1 MRYCVLAVAL
11 ASAAGDDC
19 RKFCLDD
26 GKDWTVKCAW
36 SKCAGCGACAS
47 LAIGNCRPSCATNT
61 KGWDKKCGWSDCGGC
76 SECTATPPP
85 PAPAPGKCKA
95 SCATNTKGWDKKCGW
110 SECEGCLACTSPSA
124 PPPPPSPPPKLC
136 STVISSNALIKCY
149 DSALF
154 VGFTADEAACR
165 SKCEAM
171 PSCNVYAV
179 WTTNWCR
186 LTETCNSL
194 LPIDTDGDG
203 TPDFEDDDPVSPPV
217 DVVQCA
223 SAPAP
228 SPPPA
233 PPPAPPPPPAL
244 PPKHCN
250 TVVLEGGLDMCF
262 GTPLFK
268 GFVSDEAA
276 CALLCEAHALCHF
289 YSAFSTGWC
298 RLTASCGLAEVD
310 SDGDGIPDSSDPDS
324 TVDWVNVKSCGAPP
338 SAPMP
343 PLAPLL

>member
-1 MRYCVLAVAL
+1 MRKHHLPPRERHDVKRRGLL
-11 ASAAGDDC
+11 IGDPA
-19 RKFCLDD
+19 RER
-26 GKDWTVKCAW
+26 GHARV
-36 SKCAGCGACAS
+36 
-47 LAIGNCRPSCATNT
+47 SCAPRLALRQ
-61 KGWDKKCGWSDCGGC
+61 SDR
-76 SECTATPPP
+76 AR
-85 PAPAPGKCKA
+85 
-95 SCATNTKGWDKKCGW
+95 D
-110 SECEGCLACTSPSA
+110 
-124 PPPPPSPPPKLC
+124 
-136 STVISSNALIKCY
+136 I
-149 DSALF
+149 
-154 VGFTADEAACR
+154 
-165 SKCEAM
+165 
-171 PSCNVYAV
+171 
-179 WTTNWCR
+179 
-186 LTETCNSL
+186 L

>member
-61 KGWDKKCGWSDCGGC
+61 KGWDKKCGWSDCGLGQ
-76 SECTATPPP
+76 
-85 PAPAPGKCKA
+85 KVRL
-95 SCATNTKGWDKKCGW
+95 GWDKKCGW

-203 TPDFEDDDPVSPPV
+203 TPDFEDDDPHRLVPV
-217 DVVQCA
+217 DCE
-223 SAPAP
+223 
-228 SPPPA
+228 
-233 PPPAPPPPPAL
+233 L
-244 PPKHCN
+244 R
-250 TVVLEGGLDMCF
+250 GG
-262 GTPLFK
+262 
-268 GFVSDEAA
+268 
-276 CALLCEAHALCHF
+276 
-289 YSAFSTGWC
+289 
-298 RLTASCGLAEVD
+298 
-310 SDGDGIPDSSDPDS
+310 
-324 TVDWVNVKSCGAPP
+324 
-338 SAPMP
+338 
-343 PLAPLL
+343 